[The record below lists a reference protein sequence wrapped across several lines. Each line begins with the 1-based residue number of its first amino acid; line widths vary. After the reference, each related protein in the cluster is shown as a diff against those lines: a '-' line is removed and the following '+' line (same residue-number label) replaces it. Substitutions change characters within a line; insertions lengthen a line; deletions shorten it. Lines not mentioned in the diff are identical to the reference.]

1 VAPVRRARTIVASR
15 FLDLEAEAEY
25 CDEVME
31 EDSESDG
38 EDDEEGG
45 AIAKDQSDPV
55 EALARLQS
63 FDGCFSVEVFTFVGL
78 KETDVRALFPTGAAD
93 VVIATV
99 LAMAFLSTKLGV
111 EVERDA
117 WEGIYEK
124 AKEYVVDA
132 LAAMGAKESVE
143 WLEAEVAKIL
153 A

>member
-1 VAPVRRARTIVASR
+1 
-15 FLDLEAEAEY
+15 
-25 CDEVME
+25 
-31 EDSESDG
+31 
-38 EDDEEGG
+38 
-45 AIAKDQSDPV
+45 
-55 EALARLQS
+55 
-63 FDGCFSVEVFTFVGL
+63 VGL

-93 VVIATV
+93 VVVATV

-111 EVERDA
+111 EVERDS